1 MHKFIKLTNGHTTM
15 LYIKLLDVPFHSFCK
30 TSQVSFSAPSM
41 GLISY
46 QINDNCASAVL
57 PHPAALRFYHKH
69 SDPCNEDAPGSMGVV
84 LFLEIVDF
92 QYVSYSHHRAGKWSD
107 SGVFIFRTASQ

>member
-1 MHKFIKLTNGHTTM
+1 
-15 LYIKLLDVPFHSFCK
+15 
-30 TSQVSFSAPSM
+30 M

-84 LFLEIVDF
+84 LFLEIVKRT
-92 QYVSYSHHRAGKWSD
+92 SSHLCVEMD
-107 SGVFIFRTASQ
+107 SSGHLRSTQQRPES